1 MPSTPVAPRSAPDTP
16 RLEALAASLNS
27 AAIHLLRRIRLS
39 DRAMGISPT
48 KASALSVLVF
58 GGPCSL
64 TALAA
69 AEQVT
74 APSMSRTVAA
84 LETAGYV
91 RREPDPRDRR
101 AQVLHATP
109 EARALLESGRRLRVE
124 SLVRELST
132 LPTVEVATLERAMA
146 VMQRLEAASNRSPT
160 TATRSATR

>member
-1 MPSTPVAPRSAPDTP
+1 M
-16 RLEALAASLNS
+16 NG

-74 APSMSRTVAA
+74 APSMSRTIAA
-84 LETAGYV
+84 LETGGYV

-109 EARALLESGRRLRVE
+109 KAQALLESGRRLRVE
-124 SLVRELST
+124 SLVRELSV
-132 LPTVEVATLERAMA
+132 LAPAEVATLERAMA
-146 VMQRLEAASNRSPT
+146 VLQRLEGASNRGPTPASRSPT
-160 TATRSATR
+160 RRD